1 MLSAASIGPAE
12 AVAQALH
19 LTNEFGHQL
28 DMRRPDELVDRLNGD
43 ETIAAGDENA
53 GIAREARGVA
63 RYGGE
68 AGHAGPSER
77 CRLRLG
83 PDARRIEDDGAVA
96 GELVGVERP
105 ALKVAH
111 LGGHALG
118 EPGTPRRLRDRRH

>member
-1 MLSAASIGPAE
+1 MLSAASIAGPAE

-53 GIAREARGVA
+53 GIARETRGVA

-68 AGHAGPSER
+68 TGHAAARER
-77 CRLRLG
+77 RRLRLG
-83 PDARRIEDDGAVA
+83 ADARWIEDDGAVA
-96 GELVGVERP
+96 GELVGVERA
-105 ALKVAH
+105 ALQVAH
-111 LGGHALG
+111 LGRHAVG
-118 EPGTPRRLRDRRH
+118 EPAAPRRLGNR

>member
-1 MLSAASIGPAE
+1 MLSAASIGPAKT
-12 AVAQALH
+12 VTQAPH

-68 AGHAGPSER
+68 AGHSGTSER
-77 CRLRLG
+77 CRLLFG
-83 PDARRIEDDGAVA
+83 PDARWIEDDGAVA
-96 GELVGVERP
+96 GELVGVERA
-105 ALKVAH
+105 ALQVAH
-111 LGGHALG
+111 LGGHAVS
-118 EPGTPRRLRDRRH
+118 EP